1 MNPPAKLSDLILALE
16 IPSEEF
22 RTYFDR
28 KTGAVVSV
36 EETMLSSLEDGEEE
50 DYCLDSFARD
60 LDSGSFSPLRLNQA
74 LGFRDENQQSPH
86 LCPLYGFPD

>member
-16 IPSEEF
+16 MPSEEF

-36 EETMLSSLEDGEEE
+36 EETMLSSLEAGEEE
-50 DYCLDSFARD
+50 DLDDLAEWQKEEYEVAKKLSAMTAAAFSRRPTNTSFM
-60 LDSGSFSPLRLNQA
+60 STG
-74 LGFRDENQQSPH
+74 
-86 LCPLYGFPD
+86 